1 MDSLQPHS
9 QKPSIPSIV
18 LGAVDTAVNQ
28 IKLLLCSHSSR
39 LKVKEFTIND
49 YFRSWPNH
57 SKHTWK
63 KIII

>member
-9 QKPSIPSIV
+9 QKPSIPSTV
-18 LGAVDTAVNQ
+18 LRAVDTAVNQ

-49 YFRSWPNH
+49 YFRLWPSH

-63 KIII
+63 K